1 MRGVSFANT
10 QYTTFIILYDF
21 YLYSFL
27 KDPKFL
33 QVAICKLD
41 TFGRKLAIKIQ
52 MDSVVWKQTKKKEYK
67 TLLTLQRE
75 YLMCDISNIMSTRLV

>member
-52 MDSVVWKQTKKKEYK
+52 MDSVV
-67 TLLTLQRE
+67 
-75 YLMCDISNIMSTRLV
+75 